1 MFAQEDPL
9 VARSNRQVLHLLA
22 YAVWKALAAA
32 QVLVAVDDSSA
43 VMVQGWAG
51 SAALDVD
58 ECLLTGV
65 DNIPVEAVTDVRLER
80 LADGS
85 LHVWHEVPP
94 RQGADHARYG
104 GPTGRALRSSA
115 RDGVGL
121 VVLVD
126 RPSMN
131 TAREED
137 EQTLRSLLAAAQDVI
152 AAQQEV
158 NKQRLRSRLEEREGE
173 RRRWARELHDETL
186 QQMGALQVLLTSTLR
201 GAGATVLDHD
211 AVLRSLGQASTML
224 TGQISDLRHLITE
237 LRPAALDELGVAPPL
252 RALARRTA
260 DLTGLDVDTDIRLRY
275 SDGLVPTR
283 LLPEVEEAVYRV
295 VQEALTNASR
305 HARATRV
312 LVSVVETDAEVWVE
326 VSDDGDG
333 MAPMSPRTKFGLT
346 GMRERAAL
354 AGGRLEVVSPR
365 PDADD
370 PDRGGTLIRL
380 VVPARHRDHS
390 ATPSEAVPAG
400 TSGAELPHS

>member
-94 RQGADHARYG
+94 RQGADH
-104 GPTGRALRSSA
+104 A

-380 VVPARHRDHS
+380 VVPA
-390 ATPSEAVPAG
+390 G

>member
-58 ECLLTGV
+58 ECLVTGV

-94 RQGADHARYG
+94 RQGADQARDG

-126 RPSMN
+126 RPSVS
-131 TAREED
+131 TAREEG

-158 NKQRLRSRLEEREGE
+158 NKQRLRSRLEEREDE

-201 GAGATVLDHD
+201 GAETTVLDHD

-224 TGQISDLRHLITE
+224 TSQISTCATSSPSSGRPPSTSSA
-237 LRPAALDELGVAPPL
+237 LRPRCGHW
-252 RALARRTA
+252 RAGRRTSPGSTSTSTPTSA
-260 DLTGLDVDTDIRLRY
+260 SVTPTVWSRPGCCPRSRKRCTGWCRR
-275 SDGLVPTR
+275 R
-283 LLPEVEEAVYRV
+283 
-295 VQEALTNASR
+295 
-305 HARATRV
+305 
-312 LVSVVETDAEVWVE
+312 
-326 VSDDGDG
+326 
-333 MAPMSPRTKFGLT
+333 
-346 GMRERAAL
+346 
-354 AGGRLEVVSPR
+354 
-365 PDADD
+365 
-370 PDRGGTLIRL
+370 
-380 VVPARHRDHS
+380 
-390 ATPSEAVPAG
+390 
-400 TSGAELPHS
+400 